1 MLKIKKLTD
10 KIKKV
15 VILAILL
22 IVSSSIAVNADVG
35 SFDTYDSGSDWGGS
49 SDWDW
54 DSGSSWSSSS
64 DWDSD
69 YSGGSDIDLF
79 SIIWLFSS
87 PSGRTFLTIIII
99 VGAITSVMKKKNQY
113 KSNQAPFY
121 KREHSV
127 GYSTTVYTTNVHDVP
142 ITHIHA
148 DKIKQ
153 IDPLFSEEKFLAWTK
168 DLYVKLQHAWT
179 DRNWEEMRPFE
190 TEELFEQHS
199 AQIQGYIR
207 NNTINVVDRI
217 SVNYATIYDFRQ
229 TEEKDIVEVALKATK
244 KDYIIDATTKEV
256 VEGNQDQYRVTV
268 YKMTFERTKGK
279 LTAESTDELDVKNCP
294 NCGAPLNMT
303 SAGKCEYCGSVVTTG
318 NHDWVLSNLEPLR
331 K

>member
-1 MLKIKKLTD
+1 M
-10 KIKKV
+10 
-15 VILAILL
+15 
-22 IVSSSIAVNADVG
+22 IVN
-35 SFDTYDSGSDWGGS
+35 
-49 SDWDW
+49 
-54 DSGSSWSSSS
+54 
-64 DWDSD
+64 
-69 YSGGSDIDLF
+69 
-79 SIIWLFSS
+79 
-87 PSGRTFLTIIII
+87 
-99 VGAITSVMKKKNQY
+99 
-113 KSNQAPFY
+113 
-121 KREHSV
+121 
-127 GYSTTVYTTNVHDVP
+127 
-142 ITHIHA
+142 
-148 DKIKQ
+148 
-153 IDPLFSEEKFLAWTK
+153 
-168 DLYVKLQHAWT
+168 
-179 DRNWEEMRPFE
+179 
-190 TEELFEQHS
+190 
-199 AQIQGYIR
+199 IQGYIR